1 MKTLS
6 SLLYGKKTGRMD
18 IEKARE
24 YCISKKA
31 VTECFP
37 FDEYNLVFKVVDRMF
52 ALINLEKPDMI
63 FLKCEPEYAI
73 ELRDKYNGIEG
84 AFHFNKKHWNQ
95 VHLESDVSDSLIKEL
110 IDHSYN
116 EVIKK
121 FTRRQK
127 EQYNELS

>member
-1 MKTLS
+1 
-6 SLLYGKKTGRMD
+6 
-18 IEKARE
+18 
-24 YCISKKA
+24 
-31 VTECFP
+31 
-37 FDEYNLVFKVVDRMF
+37 MF
-52 ALINLEKPDMI
+52 ALINLENPDRI

-73 ELRDKYNGIEG
+73 ELRDRYNGIEG

-95 VHLESDVSDSLIKEL
+95 VYLESDVSDSLIKEL

>member
-1 MKTLS
+1 
-6 SLLYGKKTGRMD
+6 MD
-18 IEKARE
+18 IESIRE
-24 YCISKKA
+24 YCIRKKA

-37 FDEYNLVFKVVDRMF
+37 FDEYNLVFKVVNKMF
-52 ALINLEKPDMI
+52 ALINLENPDRI

-73 ELRDKYNGIEG
+73 ELRDRYNGIEG

-95 VHLESDVSDSLIKEL
+95 VYVESDVSDSLIKEL

>member
-1 MKTLS
+1 
-6 SLLYGKKTGRMD
+6 MD
-18 IEKARE
+18 IESIRE
-24 YCISKKA
+24 YCIRKKA

-37 FDEYNLVFKVVDRMF
+37 FDEYNMVFKVVDRMF
-52 ALINLEKPDMI
+52 ALINLENPDRI
-63 FLKCEPEYAI
+63 FLKCDPEYAI
-73 ELRDKYNGIEG
+73 ELRDRYNGIEG

-95 VHLESDVSDSLIKEL
+95 VYVESDVSDSLIKEL

>member
-1 MKTLS
+1 
-6 SLLYGKKTGRMD
+6 MD

>member
-1 MKTLS
+1 MKTPS
-6 SLLYGKKTGRMD
+6 SLRYGKILNMD
-18 IEKARE
+18 IESIRE
-24 YCISKKA
+24 YCIRKKA

-52 ALINLEKPDMI
+52 ALINLENPDRI

-73 ELRDKYNGIEG
+73 ELRDRYNGIEG

-95 VHLESDVSDSLIKEL
+95 VYLESDVSDSQIKEL

>member
-1 MKTLS
+1 
-6 SLLYGKKTGRMD
+6 MD
-18 IEKARE
+18 IESIRE
-24 YCISKKA
+24 YCIRKKA

-52 ALINLEKPDMI
+52 ALINLENPDRI

-73 ELRDKYNGIEG
+73 ELRDRYNDIEG

-95 VHLESDVSDSLIKEL
+95 VYLESDVSDSLIKEL

>member
-1 MKTLS
+1 
-6 SLLYGKKTGRMD
+6 MD
-18 IEKARE
+18 IESCRE
-24 YCISKKA
+24 YCIRKKA

-37 FDEYNLVFKVVDRMF
+37 FDEYNLVFKVVDRMS
-52 ALINLEKPDMI
+52 ALINLENPDRI

-73 ELRDKYNGIEG
+73 ELRDRYNGIEG

-95 VHLESDVSDSLIKEL
+95 VYLESDVSDNLIKEL

-121 FTRRQK
+121 FTRKQK
-127 EQYNELS
+127 ELYNELS

>member
-1 MKTLS
+1 MKTPS
-6 SLLYGKKTGRMD
+6 SLRCGKTLNMD
-18 IEKARE
+18 IESIRE
-24 YCISKKA
+24 YCIRKKA

-52 ALINLEKPDMI
+52 ALINLENPDRI

-73 ELRDKYNGIEG
+73 ELRDRYNGIEG

-95 VHLESDVSDSLIKEL
+95 VYLESDVSDSLIKEL

>member
-1 MKTLS
+1 
-6 SLLYGKKTGRMD
+6 MD
-18 IEKARE
+18 IESIRE
-24 YCISKKA
+24 YCIRKKA

-52 ALINLEKPDMI
+52 ALINLENPDRI

-73 ELRDKYNGIEG
+73 ELRDRYNGIEG

-95 VHLESDVSDSLIKEL
+95 VYLESDVSDSLIKEL

-121 FTRRQK
+121 ITRRQK

>member
-1 MKTLS
+1 
-6 SLLYGKKTGRMD
+6 MD
-18 IEKARE
+18 IESIRE
-24 YCISKKA
+24 YCIRKKA

-52 ALINLEKPDMI
+52 ALINLENPDRI

-73 ELRDKYNGIEG
+73 ELRDRYNGIEG

-121 FTRRQK
+121 FTRKQK
-127 EQYNELS
+127 GLYDELP

>member
-1 MKTLS
+1 
-6 SLLYGKKTGRMD
+6 MD
-18 IEKARE
+18 IESIRE
-24 YCISKKA
+24 YCIRKKA

-52 ALINLEKPDMI
+52 ALINLENPDRI

-73 ELRDKYNGIEG
+73 ELRDRYNGIEG

-95 VHLESDVSDSLIKEL
+95 VYLESDVSDSLIKGL

>member
-52 ALINLEKPDMI
+52 ALINLENPDRI

-73 ELRDKYNGIEG
+73 KLRDRYNGIEG

-95 VHLESDVSDSLIKEL
+95 VYLESDVSDSLIKEL

-121 FTRRQK
+121 FTRKQR

>member
-1 MKTLS
+1 MKTPS
-6 SLLYGKKTGRMD
+6 SLRYGKTLNMD
-18 IEKARE
+18 IESIRE
-24 YCISKKA
+24 YCIRKKA

-52 ALINLEKPDMI
+52 ALINLENPDRI

-73 ELRDKYNGIEG
+73 ELRDRYNGIEG

-95 VHLESDVSDSLIKEL
+95 VYLESDVSDSLIKEL

-121 FTRRQK
+121 FTRKQR

>member
-1 MKTLS
+1 
-6 SLLYGKKTGRMD
+6 MD
-18 IEKARE
+18 IESIRE
-24 YCISKKA
+24 YCIRKKA

-52 ALINLEKPDMI
+52 ALINLENPDRI

-73 ELRDKYNGIEG
+73 ELRDRYKGIEG

-95 VHLESDVSDSLIKEL
+95 VYLESDVSDSLIKEL

>member
-1 MKTLS
+1 
-6 SLLYGKKTGRMD
+6 MD
-18 IEKARE
+18 IESIRE
-24 YCISKKA
+24 YCIRKKA

-52 ALINLEKPDMI
+52 ALINLENPDRI

-73 ELRDKYNGIEG
+73 ELRDRYKGIEG

-95 VHLESDVSDSLIKEL
+95 VYLESDVSDSLIKEL

-121 FTRRQK
+121 FTRKQR

>member
-1 MKTLS
+1 
-6 SLLYGKKTGRMD
+6 MD
-18 IEKARE
+18 IESIRK
-24 YCISKKA
+24 YCIRKKA

-52 ALINLEKPDMI
+52 ALINLESPDRI

-73 ELRDKYNGIEG
+73 ELRDRYNGIEG
-84 AFHFNKKHWNQ
+84 AFHFNKRHWNQ
-95 VHLESDVSDSLIKEL
+95 VYLGSDVSDSLIKEL

-121 FTRRQK
+121 FTRKQR

>member
-1 MKTLS
+1 
-6 SLLYGKKTGRMD
+6 MD
-18 IEKARE
+18 IESIRE
-24 YCISKKA
+24 YCIRKKA

-52 ALINLEKPDMI
+52 ALINLENPDRI

-73 ELRDKYNGIEG
+73 ELRDRYNGIEG

-95 VHLESDVSDSLIKEL
+95 VYLESDVSDSQIKEL

>member
-1 MKTLS
+1 MKTPS
-6 SLLYGKKTGRMD
+6 SLRCGKTLNMD
-18 IEKARE
+18 IESIRE
-24 YCISKKA
+24 YCIRKKA

-52 ALINLEKPDMI
+52 ALINLENPDRI

-73 ELRDKYNGIEG
+73 ELRDRYNGIEG

-95 VHLESDVSDSLIKEL
+95 VYLESDVSDSLIKEL

-121 FTRRQK
+121 FTRKQR

>member
-1 MKTLS
+1 
-6 SLLYGKKTGRMD
+6 MD
-18 IEKARE
+18 IESIRE
-24 YCISKKA
+24 YCIRKKT

-52 ALINLEKPDMI
+52 ALINLENPDRI

-73 ELRDKYNGIEG
+73 ELRDRYNGIEG

-95 VHLESDVSDSLIKEL
+95 VYLESDVSDSLIKEL

>member
-1 MKTLS
+1 
-6 SLLYGKKTGRMD
+6 MD
-18 IEKARE
+18 IESIRE
-24 YCISKKA
+24 YCIRKKA
-31 VTECFP
+31 ATECFP

-52 ALINLEKPDMI
+52 ALINLENPDRI

-73 ELRDKYNGIEG
+73 ELRDRYNGIEG

-95 VHLESDVSDSLIKEL
+95 VYVESDVSDSLIKEL

>member
-1 MKTLS
+1 
-6 SLLYGKKTGRMD
+6 MD
-18 IEKARE
+18 IESIRE
-24 YCISKKA
+24 YCIRKKA

-52 ALINLEKPDMI
+52 ALINVENPDRI

-73 ELRDKYNGIEG
+73 ELRDRYNGIEG

-95 VHLESDVSDSLIKEL
+95 VYVESDVSDSLIKEL

>member
-1 MKTLS
+1 
-6 SLLYGKKTGRMD
+6 MD

-37 FDEYNLVFKVVDRMF
+37 FDEYNLVFKVVDRIF
-52 ALINLEKPDMI
+52 ALINLENPDRI

-73 ELRDKYNGIEG
+73 KLRDRYNGIEG

-95 VHLESDVSDSLIKEL
+95 VYLESDVSDSLIKEL

-121 FTRRQK
+121 FTRKQR

>member
-1 MKTLS
+1 MKTPS
-6 SLLYGKKTGRMD
+6 SLRYGKILKMD
-18 IEKARE
+18 IESIRE
-24 YCISKKA
+24 YCIRKKA

-52 ALINLEKPDMI
+52 ALINLENPDRI

-73 ELRDKYNGIEG
+73 ELRDRYNGIEG

-95 VHLESDVSDSLIKEL
+95 VYVESDVSDSLIKEL

>member
-1 MKTLS
+1 
-6 SLLYGKKTGRMD
+6 MD
-18 IEKARE
+18 IENIRE
-24 YCISKKA
+24 YCIRKKA

-52 ALINLEKPDMI
+52 ALINLENPDRI

-73 ELRDKYNGIEG
+73 ELRDRYKGIEG

-95 VHLESDVSDSLIKEL
+95 VYLESDVSDSLIKEL

>member
-1 MKTLS
+1 
-6 SLLYGKKTGRMD
+6 MD
-18 IEKARE
+18 IESCRE
-24 YCISKKA
+24 YCIRKKA

-52 ALINLEKPDMI
+52 ALINLENPDRI

-73 ELRDKYNGIEG
+73 ELRDRYNGIEG
-84 AFHFNKKHWNQ
+84 ALKKKKKHWNQ
-95 VHLESDVSDSLIKEL
+95 VYLESDVSDNLIKEL

-121 FTRRQK
+121 FTRKQK
-127 EQYNELS
+127 ELYNELS